1 MQATLGCF
9 HIKTV
14 FQDHNRRLFLLN
26 SESEKYKQNK
36 EEKEQFPIKRRKIAQ
51 KNNETVLS
59 SLPDPD
65 FQKKVIKILQELRKV
80 MDRHANHCNKEIE
93 TIKRSQLKSKNSFAK
108 KKAKLK
114 AINTKLNNS
123 EEQISDLEDRI
134 MKIIQSEQQ
143 KDK

>member
-1 MQATLGCF
+1 
-9 HIKTV
+9 
-14 FQDHNRRLFLLN
+14 
-26 SESEKYKQNK
+26 
-36 EEKEQFPIKRRKIAQ
+36 
-51 KNNETVLS
+51 
-59 SLPDPD
+59 
-65 FQKKVIKILQELRKV
+65 
-80 MDRHANHCNKEIE
+80 MDRHANHCNKELE